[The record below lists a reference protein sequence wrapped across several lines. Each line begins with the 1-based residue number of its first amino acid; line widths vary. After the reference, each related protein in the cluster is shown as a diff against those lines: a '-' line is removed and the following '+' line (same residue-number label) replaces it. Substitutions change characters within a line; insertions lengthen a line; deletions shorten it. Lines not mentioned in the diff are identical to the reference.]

1 MKGSNNMFNLNK
13 KAYKKFDYI
22 LFLTTLLLCGYGIVM
37 IYSATLSTES
47 MSFVK
52 TQGIA
57 TGLGLITIIILVL
70 IDYEFLGKLYI
81 PIYVLSNLL
90 LVAVLI
96 WGFGDKPGEWGARSW
111 LKLGP
116 VAFQPAEFAK
126 IGLIISLA
134 KFIDNNKE
142 DLNEP
147 FTLLKVLA
155 FAFLP
160 VILILKQ
167 PDAGTAM
174 VFIFFIA
181 AMLFIAGVKWKYIGY
196 AVLIGL
202 LSLPVLWFKLDK
214 YQKNR
219 IFNFLDPERDTSD
232 TGYQAMQGKIAIG
245 SGKVFGRGL
254 FQGVQTQYNYIP
266 EKRTDYIFA
275 VLVEELGLLGGLGLI
290 LLYFILIT
298 RFIKI
303 ANKSKDLFG
312 SLIVVGMAAMLLFH
326 IWENIGMTIGLM
338 PITGIPLP
346 FMSYGGTFQ
355 LSNMI
360 CIGIALS
367 VGVHREE
374 LSF

>member
-1 MKGSNNMFNLNK
+1 MFNFK
-13 KAYKKFDYI
+13 KKSYKKFDYV
-22 LFLTTLLLCGYGIVM
+22 LFLTTLVLCAYGLVM
-37 IYSATLSTES
+37 IWSATLTYES

-57 TGLGLITIIILVL
+57 TALGIVTVIILLL
-70 IDYEFLGKLYI
+70 IDYHFLGKIYI
-81 PIYVLSNLL
+81 PIYIVSILL
-90 LVAVLI
+90 LLAVLK
-96 WGFGDKPGEWGARSW
+96 FGIGGSQWGADSW
-111 LKLGP
+111 LKIGP
-116 VAFQPAEFAK
+116 LVFQPAEFVK

-134 KFIDNNKE
+134 QFIDDRKE
-142 DLNEP
+142 SINEP
-147 FTLLKVLA
+147 ITLLKVLA
-155 FAFLP
+155 FAFFP
-160 VILILKQ
+160 VILILLQ

-196 AVLIGL
+196 AFLTGL
-202 LSLPVLWFKLDK
+202 LSLPVIWFKLDN
-214 YQKNR
+214 YQKDR
-219 IFNFLDPERDTSD
+219 VFNFLDPERDTSV
-232 TGYQAMQGKIAIG
+232 TGYQAMQGRIAIG

-254 FQGVQTQYNYIP
+254 AEGVQTQFNYIP
-266 EKRTDYIFA
+266 EKQTDYIFA
-275 VLVEELGLLGGLGLI
+275 VIGEELGLMGGLGLI
-290 LLYFILIT
+290 FLYFVLLQ

-303 ANKSKDLFG
+303 AKNSKDLFG
-312 SLIVVGMAAMLLFH
+312 SLIVVGIAAMFVFH

-346 FMSYGGTFQ
+346 FISYGGTFQ

-367 VGVHREE
+367 VGIHREE

>member
-1 MKGSNNMFNLNK
+1 MFNLNK
-13 KAYKKFDYI
+13 KSYKKFDYI
-22 LFLTTLLLCGYGIVM
+22 LFLTTLLLCAYGLVI
-37 IYSATLSTES
+37 IYSATLSTGS
-47 MSFVK
+47 TSFVK

-57 TGLGLITIIILVL
+57 TGLGLFTVVILVL
-70 IDYEFLGKLYI
+70 LDYEFLGKLYI

-116 VAFQPAEFAK
+116 VIFQPAEFAK

-134 KFIDNNKE
+134 KFIDNNQE
-142 DLNEP
+142 DINEP
-147 FTLLKVLA
+147 FTLLKVLV
-155 FAFLP
+155 FAFFP
-160 VILILKQ
+160 VILVLKQ

-202 LSLPVLWFKLDK
+202 LSMPVLWFKLDK

-232 TGYQAMQGKIAIG
+232 TGYQAIQGKIAIG

-275 VLVEELGLLGGLGLI
+275 VLVEELGLIGGLGLI
-290 LLYFILIT
+290 LLYFILIS

-312 SLIVVGMAAMLLFH
+312 SLMVIGIAAMLLFH

-338 PITGIPLP
+338 PVTGIPLP

-367 VGVHREE
+367 VGVHRDE